1 MSPQPAPERPVQGGE
16 QINVPQAP
24 QAAPQG
30 TPVPQPAPMPDLSQV
45 PGPAAS
51 APAAATPQP
60 AAGNPALADDVD
72 VIEKEWVDKAEE
84 VIAKTAGDPH
94 AEEEAVEDL
103 QIDYMKKRYGKD
115 VKKSED

>member
-1 MSPQPAPERPVQGGE
+1 MPERPAQGGE
-16 QINVPQAP
+16 QLNVPQPP

-30 TPVPQPAPMPDLSQV
+30 SSVAKPAPMPDLSQV
-45 PGPAAS
+45 SGPAAPAS
-51 APAAATPQP
+51 APAAAQP
-60 AAGNPALADDVD
+60 ATGNPALANDVD

-103 QIDYMKKRYGKD
+103 QIDYMKKRYNKD
-115 VKKSED
+115 IKKSDD

>member
-1 MSPQPAPERPVQGGE
+1 MPERPAQGGE

-30 TPVPQPAPMPDLSQV
+30 GPSGQSAPMPDLSQIAGPV
-45 PGPAAS
+45 PAAVAS
-51 APAAATPQP
+51 APPQP
-60 AAGNPALADDVD
+60 TVSNPALAADVD

-84 VIAKTAGDPH
+84 VIAKTAGDPR

-115 VKKSED
+115 IKKSLD